1 MLRQIGVSFLERSG
15 LTLAAFRAREFVRRF
30 DIGALRRNR
39 RYSCGVGP
47 DGLPLPPT
55 RLITLVA
62 GTPDID
68 WFLTYG
74 KTSAESIRSILHRN
88 GVRIEDLDA
97 VLDFGCGCG
106 RILRHFP
113 NLESTRLHGCDYNG
127 DLVDWCDRQ
136 LPFVAASVNNLEP
149 PLGYQAETFDLVYA
163 LSVFTHMPE
172 EMQRAWIG
180 ELERVLK
187 PGGYLLITTQG
198 SSFRQHLNDSEREKF
213 DAGSLVVRHDAV
225 AGTNLCAAFHSPR
238 YIEATLLGKFEVLEL
253 ASVEKGETNGVLQDM
268 TLARKTLNRA
278 GADYPE

>member
-1 MLRQIGVSFLERSG
+1 
-15 LTLAAFRAREFVRRF
+15 
-30 DIGALRRNR
+30 
-39 RYSCGVGP
+39 
-47 DGLPLPPT
+47 
-55 RLITLVA
+55 
-62 GTPDID
+62 
-68 WFLTYG
+68 
-74 KTSAESIRSILHRN
+74 
-88 GVRIEDLDA
+88 
-97 VLDFGCGCG
+97 
-106 RILRHFP
+106 
-113 NLESTRLHGCDYNG
+113 
-127 DLVDWCDRQ
+127 
-136 LPFVAASVNNLEP
+136 
-149 PLGYQAETFDLVYA
+149 
-163 LSVFTHMPE
+163 MPE